1 MQDQIAAVRKMT
13 GPELLDYVIANPH
26 YLLYPFYEDLAK
38 VIRQRRKELAESSLF
53 IGKRDW
59 YWAK

>member
-1 MQDQIAAVRKMT
+1 MQDQITAVRNMT

-26 YLLYPFYEDLAK
+26 YLLYPFYTDLADA
-38 VIRQRRKELAESSLF
+38 IRRRRKELAGSSLSA
-53 IGKRDW
+53 REREW